1 MKYRDPQTGEFKDIT
16 VKVSDTLPIGAEV
29 DYDGTTVPSG
39 WEQIE
44 PQVDPV
50 ENISINDFFTSS
62 TKTITDYSIVKIGNI
77 INIQRMVIPS
87 ISKGDNLNIA
97 QVNPKYKPKGGKA
110 IRILVSVGGG
120 GTINGILFINSDG
133 SIEINSNG
141 EADNLNAYIF
151 NTTYIIDE
159 EATI

>member
-16 VKVSDTLPIGAEV
+16 VKVADTLPVGTIVE
-29 DYDGTTVPSG
+29 YDGTTVPNG

-50 ENISINDFFTSS
+50 ENISINDFFISS
-62 TKTITDYSIVKIGNI
+62 TKTITDYSIVKTGNI

-87 ISKGDNLNIA
+87 ISKGNNLNIA

-110 IRILVSVGGG
+110 IRILASVDGGG
-120 GTINGILFINSDG
+120 RINGILFINSDG
-133 SIEINSNG
+133 SIEIINNA
-141 EADNLNAYIF
+141 EANNLNAYIF
-151 NTTYIIDE
+151 NATYIIDE

>member
-16 VKVSDTLPIGAEV
+16 VKVADTLPVGTEV
-29 DYDGTTVPSG
+29 DYDGATVPNG
-39 WEQIE
+39 WAK
-44 PQVDPV
+44 VDPV
-50 ENISINDFFTSS
+50 KNISINDFFTSS
-62 TKTITDYSIVKIGNI
+62 TKTITDYSIVKTGNI

-87 ISKGDNLNIA
+87 IPKGDTLNIA
-97 QVNPKYKPKGGKA
+97 QVNPKYKPKSGKS

-133 SIEINSNG
+133 SIEISNKAA
-141 EADNLNAYIF
+141 ADNLNAYIF

>member
-1 MKYRDPQTGEFKDIT
+1 MKYNDNGEIKNIV
-16 VKVSDTLPIGAEV
+16 VKASDSLPVGTEV
-29 DYDGTTVPSG
+29 DYDGATVPNG
-39 WEQIE
+39 WAK
-44 PQVDPV
+44 VDPV

-62 TKTITDYSIVKIGNI
+62 TRTITDYSIVKTGNI

-87 ISKGDNLNIA
+87 ISKGDTLNIA
-97 QVNPKYKPKGGKA
+97 QVNPKYKPKCGKA

-120 GTINGILFINSDG
+120 GTINGILFINNDG

-141 EADNLNAYIF
+141 AADNLNAYIF

>member
-1 MKYRDPQTGEFKDIT
+1 MKYNDNGEIKNIV
-16 VKVSDTLPIGAEV
+16 VKASDSLPVGTEV
-29 DYDGTTVPSG
+29 DYDGATVPNG
-39 WEQIE
+39 WAK
-44 PQVDPV
+44 VDPV

-62 TKTITDYSIVKIGNI
+62 TRTITDYSIVKTGNI

-87 ISKGDNLNIA
+87 IPKGGAENIA

-110 IRILVSVGGG
+110 IRILASVGGG
-120 GTINGILFINSDG
+120 ETINGILFINSDG
-133 SIEINSNG
+133 SIEIDSRA

>member
-1 MKYRDPQTGEFKDIT
+1 MKYRDPQSGEFKDIT

-29 DYDGTTVPSG
+29 DYDGTTVPNG
-39 WEQIE
+39 WEEIE

-50 ENISINDFFTSS
+50 ENITINDFFTSS
-62 TKTITDYSIVKIGNI
+62 TKTITDYSIVKTGNI

-87 ISKGDNLNIA
+87 IPKDTSLNVA

-110 IRILVSVGGG
+110 IRILISIGGG
-120 GTINGILFINSDG
+120 SKINGILFINGDG
-133 SIEINSNG
+133 SIDINNNA
-141 EADNLNAYIF
+141 ETANLNGYLF

>member
-1 MKYRDPQTGEFKDIT
+1 MKYRDPVTGEFKEIT

-50 ENISINDFFTSS
+50 ENISINDFFISS
-62 TKTITDYSIVKIGNI
+62 TKTITDYSIVKTGNI

-87 ISKGDNLNIA
+87 IPQGGTGIIA
-97 QVNPKYKPKGGKA
+97 QVNPKYKPKGGKS

-120 GTINGILFINSDG
+120 SAINGILFINSNG
-133 SIEINSNG
+133 SIDISTSVET
-141 EADNLNAYIF
+141 ANLNAYVF

>member
-16 VKVSDTLPIGAEV
+16 VKVADTLPVGTIVE
-29 DYDGTTVPSG
+29 YDGTTIPNG

-50 ENISINDFFTSS
+50 ENISINDFFISS
-62 TKTITDYSIVKIGNI
+62 TKTITDYAIVKTGNI
-77 INIQRMVIPS
+77 INIQRMLIPS
-87 ISKGDNLNIA
+87 IPKGGTGIIA

-110 IRILVSVGGG
+110 IRILASVGGG
-120 GTINGILFINSDG
+120 STINGILFINSDG
-133 SIEINSNG
+133 TIEISTSV
-141 EADNLNAYIF
+141 ETANLNAYIF
-151 NTTYIIDE
+151 NATYIIDE